1 MSNQTEVDN
10 LTKKLQEQLVLVE
23 RLEKELGEATVK
35 FTLSNTGDKTAD
47 LINQLTA
54 ENEKLAQ
61 RIGTMSASL
70 TGGVKSNPTKTTTTT
85 TTTTNNAAPASTTS
99 SSSNGLTFEEKYHL
113 ITRNLQEVVGDERL
127 KNVIKE
133 RDVRIYWGTATT
145 GKPHIGYFVPMTKIS
160 DFLKAGCEVTI
171 LLADLHAY
179 LDNMKAPWELLQK
192 RTEYYSRIIKSTL
205 KSIGVPIEKLN
216 FVRGTDYQLS
226 REYSLDV
233 YRLSSMCSEH
243 DAKKAG
249 AEVVKQSNNPLLSGL
264 LYPGL
269 QALDEEYLKCDAQF
283 GGVDQRKIFMFAE
296 EVYFP
301 TCFFQ
306 NSNLAIYV

>member
-10 LTKKLQEQLVLVE
+10 LAKKLQEQVCLVE
-23 RLEKELGEATVK
+23 RLERELAEATTK
-35 FTLSNTGDKTAD
+35 FAQSNTGSKTAD
-47 LINQLTA
+47 AINQLTA
-54 ENEKLAQ
+54 ENEQLAQ
-61 RIGTMSASL
+61 TISSL
-70 TGGVKSNPTKTTTTT
+70 TARLNDAKSSKASTSAPAATTTS
-85 TTTTNNAAPASTTS
+85 AAPAPPQT
-99 SSSNGLTFEEKYHL
+99 SSNGLTFEEKYHL

-127 KNVIKE
+127 KNVLRE
-133 RDVRIYWGTATT
+133 RDLKIYWGTATT

-233 YRLSSMCSEH
+233 YRLSSLCSEH

-296 EVYFP
+296 EVAFNN
-301 TCFFQ
+301 T
-306 NSNLAIYV
+306 